1 MHTRPWRILLA
12 VAGTV
17 VLAGCGGPVLT
28 VRHVLPAALPMPA
41 DVGAVRAKA
50 FAAEPAGAAEAAVVL
65 ARLLNERLEKVW
77 PDKAGAAGAEV
88 GGTVRVDAKDARG
101 ARRLRQWDA
110 KARAWAEREVP
121 TLVRTVAVDV
131 TFGVERGGRRLLAVE
146 SRRTYRSTEDPR
158 VRGETALERP
168 DDPERVPPADQV
180 VRELLAECAESFCK
194 MITPDEVVVQVPTRG
209 TLSSRGAAGL
219 KAAGQGDFPEAVRQL
234 EAAVAADPN
243 NADLRFDLAVACEA
257 AGQLEAAVAH
267 YQEVVERTGGK
278 DRPAAEAAKRAGRIL
293 KRLRAP

>member
-12 VAGTV
+12 VVGTV

-41 DVGAVRAKA
+41 DVGTVRAKA
-50 FAAEPAGAAEAAVVL
+50 FAVEPAGGEAAAVL
-65 ARLLNERLEKVW
+65 AKLLNERLEKVW
-77 PDKAGAAGAEV
+77 PDKAGDAGAEV
-88 GGTVRVDAKDARG
+88 GGTVRVDAKEAKG
-101 ARRLRQWDA
+101 ASRLRQWDA

-131 TFGVERGGRRLLAVE
+131 AFVVERGGRRLFAVE
-146 SRRTYRSTEDPR
+146 ARRAYRSTDDPR

-180 VRELLAECAESFCK
+180 VRELLADCAESFCE
-194 MITPDEVVVQVPTRG
+194 MIAPDEMVVRVPTRG

-219 KAAGQGDFPEAVRQL
+219 KAAGQGDFPEAIRQL

-243 NADLRFDLAVACEA
+243 NADLRFDLAAACEA
-257 AGQLEAAVAH
+257 GGQLEAAVTH
-267 YQEVVERTGGK
+267 YQAVVQRTGGK
-278 DRPAAEAAKRAGRIL
+278 DRLAAESAQRAGRVV
-293 KRLRAP
+293 KRLRKP